1 MQGEKRIFPT
11 NFLDFACENFYVHN
25 IHLATP
31 TATQLIKW
39 CTKYTTMGFIFFL
52 FE

>member
-25 IHLATP
+25 IHLAT
-31 TATQLIKW
+31 QLIKW